1 MDAKTYDA
9 VEAYEA
15 EVTLPSRKDAVKAY
29 EALVAVA
36 AYEALVASAAYEAE
50 VTEPSNEPENEP
62 ENVPVVAPVNVVGPV
77 TDSEPDIVISYAS
90 VPVKASID

>member
-1 MDAKTYDA
+1 MLDAKMYDA

-15 EVTLPSRKDAVKAY
+15 EVTPPSRKDAVNAY
-29 EALVAVA
+29 EALVAIA
-36 AYEALVASAAYEAE
+36 AYDAE

-77 TDSEPDIVISYAS
+77 TDREPDTVISYAS